1 MSNDTHGLELLAGV
15 PVILIVV
22 GWIAVAIAAAIVAPA
37 GRNGPFFIITLLFLG
52 PLGLAAAA
60 VAQPRT

>member
-1 MSNDTHGLELLAGV
+1 MSNDTHELELLAGV

-22 GWIAVAIAAAIVAPA
+22 GWIAVAIVAPA
-37 GRNGPFFIITLLFLG
+37 GRNGTFFIITLLFLG